1 MRLLALILSSACLI
15 SALMAPMPSA
25 SAQGLVK
32 AKFGDWDMRCRT
44 PVGAA
49 KQQCAL
55 VQKVSAED
63 QPNLT
68 LMAVALKTADGK
80 SHLLRVVVPLG
91 VLLPSGL
98 GLKIDGTDIGRVNFV
113 RCIVEGD
120 VHGCV
125 AETVLDD
132 KLLKQLESGRVATFI
147 IFQTPE
153 QGVGIPLQL
162 KGFKQGYD
170 SLP

>member
-1 MRLLALILSSACLI
+1 MRSFAIFFSLVCTVAVF
-15 SALMAPMPSA
+15 MAPMPRA

-132 KLLKQLESGRVATFI
+132 KLLKQLENGKVATFI

-170 SLP
+170 SLH